1 MPRSTMSGLSITS
14 AVAAF
19 YNYQPHPPSVEAEV
33 NVYATVLRDA
43 AISQASKAASSVKKM
58 SVSCLPSATS

>member
-1 MPRSTMSGLSITS
+1 MSGLSITF

-33 NVYATVLRDA
+33 NVYATGAPRRSDFTGFQSRKQREEDERELSPLRN
-43 AISQASKAASSVKKM
+43 
-58 SVSCLPSATS
+58 